1 MDYIILSYKAHV
13 FNCYR
18 VILQDLDILPYL
30 TVFDLNRQG
39 SDQLILLRKGQRN
52 YTPILFD
59 CLLLYSCLYLELTV
73 PDWRMKTAVHLFMRC
88 KC

>member
-52 YTPILFD
+52 YSNTL
-59 CLLLYSCLYLELTV
+59 
-73 PDWRMKTAVHLFMRC
+73 
-88 KC
+88 

>member
-52 YTPILFD
+52 YSNTLWLFA
-59 CLLLYSCLYLELTV
+59 LIVVYT
-73 PDWRMKTAVHLFMRC
+73 
-88 KC
+88 